1 MTAMRWM
8 AIPWIAFLAPFV
20 WNHLRV
26 RRKRQVEGTVE
37 RRVGFAPASN
47 IGLLLQAIGIGYGI
61 ATGSADRDWMLPW
74 GYSLAVISIW
84 ISAAALVHL
93 GREWRIQAVVT
104 DDHRLV
110 TTGPYAKVR
119 HPVYGALLLMLL
131 ATLLVTGTLV
141 ASIISAGLYVVGT
154 EIRIHS
160 EEKLLTHQFGTEF
173 ESFRRRTSAYVPFV
187 R

>member
-1 MTAMRWM
+1 MTALRWM

-26 RRKRQVEGTVE
+26 RRKRKAEGTVE

-47 IGLLLQAIGIGYGI
+47 LGLLLQAIGIGFAF
-61 ATGSADRDWMLPW
+61 ATGAADRDWLLPW
-74 GYSLAVISIW
+74 AYALAAISVW
-84 ISAAALVHL
+84 ITLAALIHL

-110 TTGPYAKVR
+110 TTGPYARLR
-119 HPVYGALLLMLL
+119 HPVYAVLLLMLA
-131 ATLLVTGTLV
+131 ATLLVSGYPSTT
-141 ASIISAGLYVVGT
+141 AIAIGLYVVGT
-154 EIRIHS
+154 EIRVRA
-160 EEKLLTHQFGTEF
+160 EESLLTRQFGEAYS
-173 ESFRRRTSAYVPFV
+173 EYSRRTSAYLPFV